1 MQTQESN
8 ESTSVQ
14 DAVGSTS
21 APVDASPVSEVK
33 STPEEQ
39 AARNVA
45 NSQEELMNFFNELKS
60 DEIQLV
66 FDEFEDEYEQDDLK
80 LFRLYHYCKI
90 AF

>member
-1 MQTQESN
+1 
-8 ESTSVQ
+8 
-14 DAVGSTS
+14 
-21 APVDASPVSEVK
+21 
-33 STPEEQ
+33 
-39 AARNVA
+39 
-45 NSQEELMNFFNELKS
+45 MNFFNKLKS